1 MSLVETPTTH
11 KPDEHTMNKF
21 QTLPQTF
28 DKPLSPKKIE
38 SPPNKTESPIF
49 SAKEPNPNDQ
59 NKINDLD
66 HTIKKNDSKNET
78 VGGKFI
84 LFNYNYL
91 ICKYCFI

>member
-11 KPDEHTMNKF
+11 KPDEHTINKF

-66 HTIKKNDSKNET
+66 HTIKKM
-78 VGGKFI
+78 I
-84 LFNYNYL
+84 LKMRQLEVNLFYL
-91 ICKYCFI
+91 IIII